1 MSQYAC
7 QQQLLASTKECVMN
21 ITLSDKEYRIIQFAL
36 SVLSSNVDDYLY
48 GEDDEYVF
56 EDSSIHE
63 NEVIELRE
71 RLSSSAGL
79 DQV

>member
-1 MSQYAC
+1 M
-7 QQQLLASTKECVMN
+7 T

-36 SVLSSNVDDYLY
+36 SVLSSNVDEYD
-48 GEDDEYVF
+48 EDEA
-56 EDSSIHE
+56 INE

-71 RLSSSAGL
+71 RLNS

>member
-1 MSQYAC
+1 M
-7 QQQLLASTKECVMN
+7 T

-36 SVLSSNVDDYLY
+36 SVLSSNVDEYD
-48 GEDDEYVF
+48 EDEA
-56 EDSSIHE
+56 INE

-71 RLSSSAGL
+71 RLNH

>member
-1 MSQYAC
+1 
-7 QQQLLASTKECVMN
+7 
-21 ITLSDKEYRIIQFAL
+21 
-36 SVLSSNVDDYLY
+36 LSSNVDDYLY

>member
-1 MSQYAC
+1 
-7 QQQLLASTKECVMN
+7 MN

-36 SVLSSNVDDYLY
+36 SVLSSNVD
-48 GEDDEYVF
+48 EYDF
-56 EDSSIHE
+56 EDETINE

-71 RLSSSAGL
+71 RLNS

>member
-1 MSQYAC
+1 
-7 QQQLLASTKECVMN
+7 MN

-36 SVLSSNVDDYLY
+36 SVLSSNVNDY
-48 GEDDEYVF
+48 DF
-56 EDSSIHE
+56 EDENIDE

-71 RLSSSAGL
+71 RLNS

>member
-1 MSQYAC
+1 
-7 QQQLLASTKECVMN
+7 MN
-21 ITLSDKEYRIIQFAL
+21 ITLNDKEYRIIQLAL

-48 GEDDEYVF
+48 DEDDEYVS
-56 EDSSIHE
+56 EDKSIHE

>member
-1 MSQYAC
+1 
-7 QQQLLASTKECVMN
+7 
-21 ITLSDKEYRIIQFAL
+21 
-36 SVLSSNVDDYLY
+36 LY

>member
-1 MSQYAC
+1 
-7 QQQLLASTKECVMN
+7 MN
-21 ITLSDKEYRIIQFAL
+21 ITLSDKEYRLICIAL
-36 SVLSSNVDDYLY
+36 SYLSSNVDDYLY
-48 GEDDEYVF
+48 NEDDEYVS